1 MINQLKRRFVLIA
14 MCGMILI
21 TLVIV
26 GAINLINY
34 AGVKSTINETLSFIS
49 SNEGHFP
56 EYGDDKKP
64 GSSDVGEP
72 KDFEFGKTDK
82 FMMEPESR
90 FTTRFFAVWYDEDGN
105 VIDVNIKNTA
115 SFSEDEAKDYT
126 NRILSENKEE
136 GRIRNCCYIR
146 SKTGDKTLIVCL
158 DCSRDFEKCRQLAVI
173 SGIVAAASLLVE
185 FLILCAL
192 SGRVVRPIVISSE
205 KQKEFITDAGHELK
219 TPITII
225 SANTEVIEMTDGSSE
240 WTESIKRQTV
250 RMTGLVNELVN
261 LARLDEHKKVSKSTG
276 IIMNEVV
283 CDIVGMFRVPAAGR
297 QLEIETD
304 ASEEFIVKGDEED
317 IRQILTIFLD
327 NAVKYADEKSKILVS
342 LSMKGKNV
350 YADVFNSCQLPEN
363 LDTSK
368 LFERFY
374 RVDKSRS
381 RETGGSGLGLSIA
394 AAIAEN
400 NRNLFVSAKSENG
413 GINFRLKI
421 KSE

>member
-14 MCGMILI
+14 MCGMVLI

-34 AGVKSTINETLSFIS
+34 AGVKSTIKETLHFIS
-49 SNEGHFP
+49 INEGHFP
-56 EYGDDKKP
+56 EDGEDKKP
-64 GSSDVGEP
+64 GMSDVGEP
-72 KDFEFGKTDK
+72 EKFEFGKSDK
-82 FMMEPESR
+82 FKPGPESR
-90 FTTRFFAVWYDEDGN
+90 FTTRFFAVWYDEDGK
-105 VIDVNIKNTA
+105 VTDVNTKNTA
-115 SFSEDEAKDYT
+115 SFSEDEAKEYT
-126 NRILSENKEE
+126 DKILSESAEE
-136 GRIRNCCYIR
+136 GRIENCCYVR
-146 SKTGDKTLIVCL
+146 TKTGNRTLVVCL

-192 SGRVVRPIVISSE
+192 AGRVVRPIVISNE

-240 WTESIKRQTV
+240 WTESIKRQTA

-261 LARLDEHKKVSKSTG
+261 LARLDEHKKVPKSAG
-276 IIMNEVV
+276 IVMNDVI
-283 CDIVGMFRVPAAGR
+283 CDVVGMFRGPAAGR

-304 ASEEFIVKGDEED
+304 VSEEVVVRGDEED
-317 IRQILTIFLD
+317 IRQILVIFLD
-327 NAVKYADEKSKILVS
+327 NAVKYAEEKSRILVRLS
-342 LSMKGKNV
+342 LKGKNA
-350 YADVFNSCQLPEN
+350 YADVFNSCLLPEGF
-363 LDTSK
+363 DTSK

-400 NRNLFVSAKSENG
+400 NRNLSVNAKTGNG